1 MVEALVA
8 QVVLVAL
15 VVLVARMA
23 AETVVEALVAL
34 AALVAALV
42 VRVKARSVHM
52 PCTPHT
58 RVGPLR
64 CPGTRSTLRIPEEL
78 CCSRQVPLVVLKA

>member
-1 MVEALVA
+1 MA
-8 QVVLVAL
+8 QVVRVAL

-23 AETVVEALVAL
+23 AAAVVEALVAL

-58 RVGPLR
+58 RWDLFGAQEPVALYAYRRSCAAVGK
-64 CPGTRSTLRIPEEL
+64 CH
-78 CCSRQVPLVVLKA
+78 